1 MLKTNKSVSLT
12 GTVEVNGK
20 AVVYLNANITTESAG
35 NSSVTQTINDD
46 ALYKA
51 NLKQC
56 RADITAFA
64 DLMWAEEDRIIAE
77 GQTTEG

>member
-12 GTVEVNGK
+12 GTVEVDGR
-20 AVVYLNANITTESAG
+20 AAVYLNANITTESAG

-77 GQTTEG
+77 GQTTED

>member
-12 GTVEVNGK
+12 GTVEVDGK

-56 RADITAFA
+56 RADITAFT

>member
-12 GTVEVNGK
+12 GMVEIDGQQ
-20 AVVYLNANITTESAG
+20 AVYLNANITTETAG
-35 NSSVTQTINDD
+35 NTSVNQSITNDV
-46 ALYKA
+46 LYKA

-64 DLMWAEEDRIIAE
+64 DLLWAEEDRIIAE
-77 GQTTEG
+77 GEAAKE